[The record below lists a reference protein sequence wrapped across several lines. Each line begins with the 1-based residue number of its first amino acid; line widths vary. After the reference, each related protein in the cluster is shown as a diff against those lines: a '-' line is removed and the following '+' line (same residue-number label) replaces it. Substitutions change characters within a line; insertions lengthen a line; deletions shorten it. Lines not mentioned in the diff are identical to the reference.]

1 MRAYG
6 PGIEP
11 RGLVA
16 NAPAKFVVETFGAG
30 DADVRAE
37 VTGPGGDRLPCEV
50 AFNND
55 RKRTYSCRY
64 FPEEEGDY
72 GVRVLFAA
80 ATSPRWI
87 YLLLLLII
95 L

>member
-30 DADVRAE
+30 DADVKAE
-37 VTGPGGDRLPCEV
+37 VTGPNGARD
-50 AFNND
+50 AI
-55 RKRTYSCRY
+55 K
-64 FPEEEGDY
+64 
-72 GVRVLFAA
+72 
-80 ATSPRWI
+80 
-87 YLLLLLII
+87 
-95 L
+95 

>member
-1 MRAYG
+1 MPFRMLYKYILPLSQVRAYG

-37 VTGPGGDRLPCEV
+37 VTGPNGDRD
-50 AFNND
+50 A
-55 RKRTYSCRY
+55 
-64 FPEEEGDY
+64 
-72 GVRVLFAA
+72 
-80 ATSPRWI
+80 I
-87 YLLLLLII
+87 Q
-95 L
+95 